1 MKVPIQNIY
10 YLLCFA
16 WEFVPEELALFDVEG
31 IPASTDVQNLCA
43 HVLLKGTDRL
53 LRRGLYQG
61 YLTNEE
67 HTSRLRGRIDITKTV
82 KRRVQSTPQAVCQF
96 DDLSPNVLYNQIIR
110 SSIGSLI
117 RADGIDS
124 GLRSGLRS
132 TYGRLS
138 GIDTVQIVDALFG
151 RVQIHRNNRYYR
163 FLLHVCK
170 LLHSLKL
177 PGHGQGGQKFNDLLS
192 DEKKMEKVFE
202 EFLRNFYK
210 LKQQVFDRVRSEYQ
224 KWNVEA
230 VPGQGFELLPMMKTD
245 VTLRNAQRTVVLDAK
260 YYRDALQE
268 HYGTRKAHSENLYQL
283 LAYLRAEYTSEGS
296 IIPEGILVYPT
307 GESSVDA
314 SFVIDRCPVR
324 LFTINLNQSW
334 HVIEND
340 LLALVGC

>member
-1 MKVPIQNIY
+1 VKVPIQNIY

-16 WEFVPEELALFDVEG
+16 WEYVPEELAFNVAE

-43 HVLLKGTDRL
+43 YVLLKGTDRL

-61 YLTNEE
+61 YLAKEE
-67 HTSRLRGRIDITKTV
+67 QTSRLRGRIDITKTV
-82 KRRVQSTPQAVCQF
+82 KKRVQSTPQVICQF
-96 DDLSPNVLYNQIIR
+96 DDLSPNVLHNMIIR
-110 SSIGSLI
+110 SSIGYLT
-117 RADGIDS
+117 RAEGIDP

-132 TYGRLS
+132 IYGRLS
-138 GIDTVQIVDALFG
+138 GIDTVQVVDELFG

-177 PGHGQGGQKFNDLLS
+177 PEHGQGGQKFNDLLS
-192 DEKKMEKVFE
+192 DEKTMEKVFE

-210 LKQQVFDRVRSEYQ
+210 LKQRVFGRVQSEHL
-224 KWNVEA
+224 KWNAEVA
-230 VPGQGFELLPMMKTD
+230 CGGSLELLPTMVTD
-245 VTLRNAQRTVVLDAK
+245 VTLRNAHRTVVLDAK
-260 YYRDALQE
+260 YYKDALQE
-268 HYGTRKAHSENLYQL
+268 HYGARKAHSENLYQL
-283 LAYLRAEYTSEGS
+283 LAYLRAESAGEGS
-296 IIPEGILVYPT
+296 VIPEGILVYPT
-307 GESSVDA
+307 GESCVDA

-334 HVIEND
+334 HRIEND